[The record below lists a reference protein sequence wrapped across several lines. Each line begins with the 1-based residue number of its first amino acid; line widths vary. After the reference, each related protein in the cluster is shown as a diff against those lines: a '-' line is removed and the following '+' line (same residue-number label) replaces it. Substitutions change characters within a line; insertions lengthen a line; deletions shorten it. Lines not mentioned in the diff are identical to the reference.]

1 MPKPNFRE
9 LLDQTETESKL
20 EMRTRNA
27 AFLRKAFGVSLSV
40 SLGAYALQ
48 GFQFTGFHLSETS
61 LNWLG
66 VATIGQIAALFAM
79 VIRQK

>member
-1 MPKPNFRE
+1 MRKPNFRDI
-9 LLDQTETESKL
+9 LYQTEMENRL
-20 EMRTRNA
+20 EMRSRNA
-27 AFLRKAFGVSLSV
+27 AFLRKAFAVSLTV
-40 SLGAYALQ
+40 SLGAYVLQ
-48 GFQFTGFHLSETS
+48 GFQFKGFHLSEAS